1 MNLPS
6 NDTIRTITLIV
17 NIKYLAIGGI
27 SANLKIKINDI
38 VIKIPV
44 TANTPAFSP
53 SKSIISVNVPSGV

>member
-6 NDTIRTITLIV
+6 SDTIRTITLIV
-17 NIKYLAIGGI
+17 NIKYRAIGGI

-53 SKSIISVNVPSGV
+53 SKSIISVNAPSDV